1 MRPALVARSLG
12 LAVIVGLAS
21 AGTASATDRREVA
34 ESFALDG
41 AVEVLVDME
50 IGELTV
56 EAFDADRV
64 EVELDLRCRSS
75 SPTCE
80 RQLERIDIREERR
93 SERLRVHFGGITK
106 STSRRIEVEV
116 TVRVPRVAQLG
127 VDLAIGEVDITG
139 VERDVFVD
147 MGIGEVRLWLSRAAV
162 GSVYLD
168 AGIGEAALYGAES
181 HAESSRPFLVG
192 SELDWDAGDGDAEIV
207 VDLGIGEISVH
218 LD

>member
-1 MRPALVARSLG
+1 MKHTLVARSLG
-12 LAVIVGLAS
+12 LALSLGLVV
-21 AGTASATDRREVA
+21 AGAAVATDRREVT

-41 AVEVLVDME
+41 AAEVLVEVE

-56 EAFDADRV
+56 EASDGDLV

-75 SPTCE
+75 SPACE
-80 RQLERIDIREERR
+80 RQLERIDILEERR
-93 SERLRVHFGGITK
+93 SERLRVHFDGITK

-116 TVRVPRVAQLG
+116 TVRVPRVAQVG
-127 VDLAIGEVDITG
+127 VDMAIGEVDITG

-147 MGIGEVRLWLSRAAV
+147 RGIGEVRLWLLRDSV

-181 HAESSRPFLVG
+181 SAESSRPFLVG
-192 SELDWDAGDGDAEIV
+192 SELEWEAGDGEAEIV